1 MATFMLEEEKKK
13 SLHLLLGPTL
23 LVPQHYT
30 NYWYFL
36 ELKWRKHN
44 SKHTRNHKKNH
55 NILEKSKMV
64 KQLFDNYEVFI
75 LKVSTV
81 C

>member
-36 ELKWRKHN
+36 ELK
-44 SKHTRNHKKNH
+44 
-55 NILEKSKMV
+55 
-64 KQLFDNYEVFI
+64 
-75 LKVSTV
+75 
-81 C
+81 